1 MIEKTINL
9 VTPGILDDQPLTET
23 RGLKFQF
30 ETYAKTLA
38 RIITS
43 RDTIT
48 PLTIGIHGEWG
59 SGKTTL
65 LKILKR
71 KLEEIEEDPITS
83 FISRGEEDDF
93 RSCKVVWFNAWKY
106 SKQEEIFV
114 ALFEEIVK
122 QMDRDGFIGKIRKK
136 DFMKDELKVAEFLL
150 SASSQILSLGKVDL
164 DLSKFQRE
172 SKFRKNMAFYD
183 EFQEAFDKLVA
194 SYTGREKD
202 GILVILIDDLDRCL
216 PSKTIQVLEA
226 IKLFMDRPGC
236 IFVLGA
242 DINTVATA
250 VEAHYT
256 AEHLERIKGMDY
268 LDKIIQVRF
277 LLPPIRAQDIDEFI
291 MDLPNIGS
299 GIKEYLRLITS
310 GVKTNP
316 RKIKTFLNHFE
327 LQCALMMNMGLITTS
342 KDEERLV
349 EWLVLSE
356 ISPCLCDKIKQIEND
371 DDKIALISKM
381 KEIAEASEKQRE
393 KLVKMEDDEQI
404 KEFAANER
412 LLKVLKEGEFSF
424 TPQNIGLYVHLSR
437 APSIKIPPTT
447 GGYYDDYV
455 AAEC

>member
-43 RDTIT
+43 RDTKT

-65 LKILKR
+65 LKVLKR
-71 KLEEIEEDPITS
+71 KLEEIKEDPITS
-83 FISRGEEDDF
+83 FISRGEEGNF
-93 RSCKVVWFNAWKY
+93 RSCKVVWFDAWKY

-114 ALFEEIVK
+114 ALLEEIVK

-150 SASSQILSLGKVDL
+150 STSSQILSLGKVDL

-172 SKFRKNMAFYD
+172 SNFRKNKAFYD
-183 EFQEAFDKLVA
+183 EFQNAFDKLVA
-194 SYTGREKD
+194 SYTGREKG

-216 PSKTIQVLEA
+216 PSQTIQVLEA

-242 DINTVATA
+242 DINMIAAA

-404 KEFAANER
+404 KEFATNER

-447 GGYYDDYV
+447 GGYFDDYV

>member
-194 SYTGREKD
+194 SYTGGK
-202 GILVILIDDLDRCL
+202 
-216 PSKTIQVLEA
+216 KMA
-226 IKLFMDRPGC
+226 
-236 IFVLGA
+236 
-242 DINTVATA
+242 
-250 VEAHYT
+250 
-256 AEHLERIKGMDY
+256 
-268 LDKIIQVRF
+268 F
-277 LLPPIRAQDIDEFI
+277 L
-291 MDLPNIGS
+291 
-299 GIKEYLRLITS
+299 
-310 GVKTNP
+310 
-316 RKIKTFLNHFE
+316 
-327 LQCALMMNMGLITTS
+327 
-342 KDEERLV
+342 
-349 EWLVLSE
+349 
-356 ISPCLCDKIKQIEND
+356 
-371 DDKIALISKM
+371 
-381 KEIAEASEKQRE
+381 
-393 KLVKMEDDEQI
+393 
-404 KEFAANER
+404 
-412 LLKVLKEGEFSF
+412 SF
-424 TPQNIGLYVHLSR
+424 
-437 APSIKIPPTT
+437 
-447 GGYYDDYV
+447 
-455 AAEC
+455 